1 MKTNLRKTKAFTLIE
16 LIVVIIIIGI
26 LAAIAAIAYSLFI
39 KGANESATESS
50 AVSIGKL
57 LAGDSGFQQIP
68 LNDYTSTTIA
78 ASRMNDLANVESV
91 NAKHV
96 IFHPANGSQFT
107 LLGSEGSRTPE
118 AGSVEVCNEDYSYCT
133 SAVLPAVAGAE
144 VKFLTISS
152 NTGTGGTGDN
162 TGDNTGDTGTGDTG
176 DTVNAVSAVLNPD
189 RTITLTWTTTPGV
202 DYELGA
208 SQNGGSILGYL
219 PVSTSPY
226 TIFAGLAAGDWEFTV
241 RERVTESVI
250 GTVAITKDAVA
261 NSFGNLV
268 AHRPFANHY
277 DGTFIVDSYSPIL
290 QWGGDTLNEGGD
302 YTVCIDGD
310 CVPVERTFSNNY
322 GGSNFVQT
330 TVGPGAHTFQVID
343 NSTGDSES
351 TAVVIAPLDTTPR
364 IVPGDIGGAEASY
377 LWFGGD
383 SRDIR
388 WTTNGNSTPWTTAT
402 QGEGIH
408 LGLSYDG
415 GGLGQ
420 GDSITF
426 EVRDANG
433 NIVSATYTQP

>member
-57 LAGDSGFQQIP
+57 LAGDSAFQQVP
-68 LNDYTSTTIA
+68 LNDYTPTTIA
-78 ASRMNDLANVESV
+78 ASRMDDLANVESV

-96 IFHPANGSQFT
+96 IFNPANGSQFT
-107 LLGSEGSRTPE
+107 LLGNEGSRTPE

-144 VKFLTISS
+144 VKFLTTSS
-152 NTGTGGTGDN
+152 NTGTGDTGDTGDN
-162 TGDNTGDTGTGDTG
+162 TGDNTG

-208 SQNGGSILGYL
+208 SPSGGSILGYL
-219 PVSTSPY
+219 PVTTSPY
-226 TIFAGLAAGDWEFTV
+226 TIFAGLPAGDWEFTV

-268 AHRPFANHY
+268 ANQPSAVHV
-277 DGTFIVDSYSPIL
+277 DGTPIVNSQSTIL
-290 QWGGDTLNEGGD
+290 QWDGDTLNEGGD

-310 CVPVERTFSNNY
+310 CVPVERTFFNNY
-322 GGSNFVQT
+322 GGSNFVET
-330 TVGPGAHTFQVID
+330 TVGPGTHTFQLID

-351 TAVVIAPLDTTPR
+351 TAVFIAPLDTTPR
-364 IVPGDIGGAEASY
+364 IVPGDIGGAKASY

-383 SRDIR
+383 SRDTR

-402 QGEGIH
+402 QGEGINM
-408 LGLSYDG
+408 GTASFG